1 MDAPKCRTCGERHW
15 GPSCSP
21 APKSLASLTPRA
33 RRKALIAAALSSG
46 QARQT
51 TEAETITQ
59 PATAKARAPA
69 SSSHDRGAPAKSGPR
84 EAAKRGRPR
93 IEDRDKPLNAQK
105 T

>member
-1 MDAPKCRTCGERHW
+1 MTRGT
-15 GPSCSP
+15 
-21 APKSLASLTPRA
+21 
-33 RRKALIAAALSSG
+33 SG

-93 IEDRDKPLNAQK
+93 IEDRDKTLNATK
-105 T
+105 PWAALGMSRRTWYRRRGEKLKAK